1 MRVIRWAW
9 RPYLLQLWLCLRHVE
24 TRSGVLYVGLFV
36 LKLGSCARGVAELW
50 LRDSFLSALAAARAK
65 IRHVRWLRPGELYI
79 NHITHST
86 AAMKRSGSGRVARK
100 VGAYDDSAESTESS
114 SNEVQKPTGEYS
126 SRKPIA
132 FDSDLS
138 RHSVL
143 TQAVVVKR
151 PTFGKAKKRSSL
163 RISFGPGESD
173 ANDGDESS
181 DATPLVTPKKSNLSR
196 IALEK
201 SAQLRARSPLVPEAS
216 RSTDEDRPSYSKD
229 YIAELRNSTPTLPRD
244 LKPSAEEEEE
254 SRALDVAS
262 KFGSIIPLSTESPSA
277 IPTQA
282 EILEKKARRRR
293 LAQQENADDD
303 DEEDRPWA
311 SDDEGEDEF
320 RQRRNEISLR
330 PKEKYAETRLIHD
343 DEDIAE
349 GFDDFVEDGKISLG
363 RKSERE
369 AQRRRRAEMA
379 ELINDA
385 EGSEDDGSA
394 DSDEERNAAFA
405 KAQARAGRY
414 GQRIEDEDDGS
425 KTPPRITPLPRLDE
439 VLEGLTIDIQTK
451 KQRKDLIL
459 QKLQE
464 FKDDK
469 ARIEERKK
477 YLQEQLQKTG
487 EEYEKLRQE
496 SGLPALPLS
505 EANGGRLITER
516 GLDSLG
522 TTPLAGRS
530 GADSDDE

>member
-1 MRVIRWAW
+1 
-9 RPYLLQLWLCLRHVE
+9 
-24 TRSGVLYVGLFV
+24 
-36 LKLGSCARGVAELW
+36 
-50 LRDSFLSALAAARAK
+50 
-65 IRHVRWLRPGELYI
+65 
-79 NHITHST
+79 
-86 AAMKRSGSGRVARK
+86 
-100 VGAYDDSAESTESS
+100 
-114 SNEVQKPTGEYS
+114 
-126 SRKPIA
+126 
-132 FDSDLS
+132 
-138 RHSVL
+138 
-143 TQAVVVKR
+143 
-151 PTFGKAKKRSSL
+151 
-163 RISFGPGESD
+163 
-173 ANDGDESS
+173 
-181 DATPLVTPKKSNLSR
+181 
-196 IALEK
+196 
-201 SAQLRARSPLVPEAS
+201 
-216 RSTDEDRPSYSKD
+216 
-229 YIAELRNSTPTLPRD
+229 
-244 LKPSAEEEEE
+244 
-254 SRALDVAS
+254 
-262 KFGSIIPLSTESPSA
+262 
-277 IPTQA
+277 
-282 EILEKKARRRR
+282 LEKKARRRR
-293 LAQQENADDD
+293 LAQQEKADD

-385 EGSEDDGSA
+385 EGSDDDGSA

-405 KAQARAGRY
+405 AAQARSGRY
-414 GQRIEDEDDGS
+414 GQKIENQDDGS
-425 KTPPRITPLPRLDE
+425 KTPPRVTPLPKLDE
-439 VLEGLTIDIQTK
+439 ILQGLTIDIQTK
-451 KQRKDLIL
+451 KQRKEMIL

-464 FKDDK
+464 FKEDK

-496 SGLPALPLS
+496 SGLPALPSS